1 VPAVRGLSSPFYLT
15 HNAIEVSTLRLLTG
29 FCPVLISFLQKFMNT
44 SATRNVRESLEE
56 IDIRTALNLRKFE
69 RCERYQA
76 ALAVRLDSLAINIE
90 DFAIYIATERFFA
103 LLIPCKSANPVS
115 KDAPPPFREY
125 SRGESITAFRDLR
138 WIMVR
143 VPFPSAP
150 PSPSRFLRASGIPRL
165 CDGTCGLCRPL
176 CRPRCERIP
185 VLAGDTTKSSLYVNV
200 AYIGTSTIRFGTASR
215 NTHTNA
221 GHSGVNGFNGME
233 VIRPP
238 GFYLEPSRG

>member
-115 KDAPPPFREY
+115 KDAPPPISRIFARRVYNSIPWSSMNNGTSAVSKRAAIAVEVPSCIRY
-125 SRGESITAFRDLR
+125 SATLR
-138 WIMVR
+138 WHLRIM
-143 VPFPSAP
+143 PTIMQTPM
-150 PSPSRFLRASGIPRL
+150 RAYSGISRRYDKEL
-165 CDGTCGLCRPL
+165 AIRERSVYRDIYDSIWNRFSKYSYECRTF
-176 CRPRCERIP
+176 RRKWI
-185 VLAGDTTKSSLYVNV
+185 
-200 AYIGTSTIRFGTASR
+200 
-215 NTHTNA
+215 
-221 GHSGVNGFNGME
+221 
-233 VIRPP
+233 
-238 GFYLEPSRG
+238 